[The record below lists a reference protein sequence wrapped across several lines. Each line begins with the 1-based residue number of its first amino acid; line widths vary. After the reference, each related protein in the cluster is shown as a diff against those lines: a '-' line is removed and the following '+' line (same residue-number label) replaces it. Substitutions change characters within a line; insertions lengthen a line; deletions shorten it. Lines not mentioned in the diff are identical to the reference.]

1 MLNFSKLIVDG
12 LTLSILSTILIGV
25 SLRISPRLWLQDYP
39 KDIQARVPPKTQ
51 KEKQQ
56 STLIGFPFL
65 FLLVDVPFFS
75 TLALKQANN
84 GNISFVLLLINA
96 FGVFWTFNL
105 VDLLLLDWL
114 IGCTFTPKFAIIPGT
129 EGAAGYK
136 DYVFHFRGFLTGT
149 VLSVIVGLIVAGVVF
164 FL

>member
-65 FLLVDVPFFS
+65 FLLVAVPFFS

>member
-1 MLNFSKLIVDG
+1 MLNFTKLIVDG
-12 LTLSILSTILIGV
+12 LALSILSTILIGA
-25 SLRISPRLWLQDYP
+25 SIRINPRLWLQDYP
-39 KDIQARVPPKTQ
+39 KDIQAQVPPKTQ

-56 STLIGFPFL
+56 STLIGIPFL
-65 FLLVDVPFFS
+65 ILLVAVPFLS

-129 EGAAGYK
+129 KGAAGYK
-136 DYVFHFRGFLTGT
+136 DYAFHFRGFLTGT